1 MRRHWK
7 KLLGV
12 VLALGALGMI
22 VSASGVIPVRASG
35 GHWAVTEWLL
45 HFAMRRSVATHSLG
59 TTVPRLDDPAMA
71 LKGAIHY
78 EMACS
83 TCHGS
88 PTERAPRLA
97 RGMVPP
103 PPFLP
108 PTIGQWGP
116 AELFDIV
123 RHGVKF
129 TGMPAW
135 PAAGRDDE
143 VWAVV
148 AFLRALPR
156 LDAATYE
163 RMVRGDTA
171 STIVSAEVPS
181 LIVDSCGRCHG
192 VDGRGRVPGAFPA
205 LAGQRVE
212 YLLASLEAYARGA
225 RRSGMMGPVAAEL
238 TPAERVMLARYYS
251 ALPPRTAAAGGDAA
265 AIARGAQIARR
276 GVPGRRVPACASCH
290 GPGGVERNPRHPRL
304 AGQFAEQLAL
314 QLELFRQ
321 GVRGGTS
328 YAHLMAPAGRGLTR
342 SQARDVAAYYASLAE
357 P

>member
-7 KLLGV
+7 KLLAAA
-12 VLALGALGMI
+12 LALGALGMI
-22 VSASGVIPVRASG
+22 VAVSGVIPVRASG

-45 HFAMRRSVATHSLG
+45 HFAMRRSVATHSMG
-59 TTVPRLDDPAMA
+59 TTAPRLDDPAMA
-71 LKGAIHY
+71 LKGAVHY
-78 EMACS
+78 DLACS
-83 TCHGS
+83 PCHGS
-88 PTERAPRLA
+88 PSQRSPRLA

-103 PPFLP
+103 PPYLAL
-108 PTIGQWGP
+108 TLGQWDQ

-135 PAAGRDDE
+135 PTAGRDDE

-156 LDAATYE
+156 RDAAAYE

-171 STIVSAEVPS
+171 AAPAEVPS
-181 LIVDSCGRCHG
+181 LVVDNCGRCHG
-192 VDGRGRVPGAFPA
+192 VDGRGRAPGAFPA

-225 RRSGMMGPVAAEL
+225 RHSGMMGPVAAEL
-238 TPAERVMLARYYS
+238 TPEERVTLSRYYS
-251 ALPPRTAAAGGDAA
+251 GLPALPAAEGGDPA
-265 AIARGAQIARR
+265 AIARGAEIARR
-276 GVPGRRVPACASCH
+276 GVPGARVPACASCH

-304 AGQFAEQLAL
+304 AGQHAAELGL

-328 YAHLMAPAGRGLTR
+328 YAHLMAPVARGLTR

-357 P
+357 AE